1 MNEKSARTLEFPK
14 ILNQLA
20 KQTSFSASRELALE
34 LQPVADID
42 IARQLQ
48 AETTEAR
55 NLLKSK
61 ANIHFGG
68 IYDIRADAVSC
79 LRGFV
84 LEPGVLL
91 NVLSTLR
98 RATTL
103 RRIMTRLGAEYPIL
117 SEIADQLEECL
128 ALQENIE
135 NTLSDTGEV
144 KDSASV
150 KLAVIRRDLK
160 IAFDRLQSKINN
172 IATSQSNAKYVQE
185 PIVTQRNGRYV
196 IPLKSEFKGR
206 IKGVVHDQSS
216 SGATLFIEPLA
227 TVELN
232 NRYRELQ
239 LEEENEVRRVLAAL
253 SELVGDESEAIVIS
267 VEILAYLDFVFAR
280 GKYADMMDAQPV
292 ELVPIEPV
300 EGRNHPGSVIQLHQ
314 ARHPLLDPH
323 HVMPID
329 AVLDAE
335 TFILVITGPNTGGK
349 TVALKTIGL
358 LTLMSQCGL
367 HLPVDSGSRLSL
379 FEDVYADI
387 GDEQSIEQSL
397 STFSSHMTNIIQILE
412 SANDRSLIILD
423 ELGAGTDPVEGSALA
438 RSILTE
444 LHDRGIT
451 TLITTHH
458 PELKVFSYERDGVRN
473 ASVEFDVETLAP
485 TYRLVVGL
493 PGRSNAL
500 AIAHRLGLPERII
513 EGARGMVTTEEL
525 EVDDLLEEIRKTR
538 EDARHSYERM
548 KDNERESNEIRRE
561 LTERIDAIEDERYRL
576 MQQTRAEAEAQIE
589 DLKTA
594 IRDLKRRL
602 QSAGQPLEA
611 INQISGYAERLSA
624 DIAQSPEKLERYEE
638 NGKDR
643 TPRLGDQVWVTTLRT
658 QGEVTE
664 LGERDIEVMVGNL
677 RVRAKLDEIEFRN
690 RNEKRKE
697 EAKQRQ
703 QKERMISTPKGKS
716 PGLELDLRGA
726 RIDDALPKVEDY
738 LDAAY
743 LSGLPFVRII
753 HGKGTGALRNA
764 VRDELRHHPLVSKY
778 QSGTEKEGGDGVT
791 VVNLVAQS

>member
-1 MNEKSARTLEFPK
+1 MNQKSAGTLEFPK
-14 ILNQLA
+14 ILEQLA
-20 KQTSFSASRELALE
+20 QQTSFSASRELALE
-34 LQPVADID
+34 LQPTADID
-42 IARQLQ
+42 AARQLQ
-48 AETTEAR
+48 EETTEAR

-61 ANIHFGG
+61 TNIHFGG
-68 IYDIRADAVSC
+68 IFDVRAEALSC

-84 LEPGVLL
+84 LDPDVLL

-103 RRIMTRLGAEYPIL
+103 RRIMTRLGAEYPML
-117 SEIADQLEECL
+117 SEIADQLEECP

-135 NTLSDTGEV
+135 NTFNDTGEV

-150 KLAVIRRDLK
+150 RLAVIRRDMK
-160 IAFDRLQSKINN
+160 VAFDRLQSKINN
-172 IATSQSNAKYVQE
+172 IATSQNNAKYMQE

-196 IPLKSEFKGR
+196 IPLKAEFKGR

-216 SGATLFIEPLA
+216 SGATLFIEPLT

-239 LEEENEVRRVLAAL
+239 LEEANEIRRILAAL
-253 SELVGDESEAIVIS
+253 SELVGDESESIVIT

-280 GKYADMMDAQPV
+280 GKYGDMLDAEPV
-292 ELVPIEPV
+292 EMLPIEPD
-300 EGRNHPGSVIQLHQ
+300 EDNDHPGSVIKLYQ
-314 ARHPLLDPH
+314 ARHPLLDPKH
-323 HVMPID
+323 IMPID
-329 AVLDAE
+329 AVLDEE

-367 HLPVDSGSRLSL
+367 HLPVDPGSSISL

-397 STFSSHMTNIIQILE
+397 STFSSHMTNIINTLE
-412 SANDRSLIILD
+412 LANSRSLIILD

-438 RSILTE
+438 RAILTE
-444 LHDRGIT
+444 LHERSIT

-458 PELKVFSYERDGVRN
+458 PELKVFSFERSGVRN
-473 ASVEFDVETLAP
+473 ASVEFDLETLAP

-500 AIAHRLGLPERII
+500 AIATRLGLPDSIVTR
-513 EGARGMVTTEEL
+513 ARSMVTTGEL

-538 EDARHSYERM
+538 EDSRLSYERM
-548 KDNERESNEIRRE
+548 KENEHESNELRRE
-561 LTERIDAIEDERYRL
+561 LADKMDALEDERYHLLQETRL
-576 MQQTRAEAEAQIE
+576 QAEAEIE
-589 DLKTA
+589 DLHTA

-611 INQISGYAERLSA
+611 INQIGGYAERLTA
-624 DIAQSPEKLERYEE
+624 NIAQPPEKLERYEE

-643 TPRLGDQVWVTTLRT
+643 SPRLGDKVWVTTLRT

-664 LGERDIEVMVGNL
+664 VGERDVEVMVGNL
-677 RVRAKLDEIEFRN
+677 RIRAKLDEVEFRN
-690 RNEKRKE
+690 RSDRRQES
-697 EAKQRQ
+697 AKQRNQ
-703 QKERMISTPKGKS
+703 SERLISTPKGTS
-716 PGLELDLRGA
+716 PGLELDLRGS
-726 RIDDALPKVEDY
+726 RIDEALPKVESY

-743 LSGLPFVRII
+743 LSALPYVRII

-764 VRDELRHHPLVSKY
+764 IRDELRHHPLVSKY
-778 QSGTEKEGGDGVT
+778 QAGTEKEGGDGVT
-791 VVNLVAQS
+791 VVNLVSPS